1 MLNFKAEV
9 ANILAEKIDSLD
21 YEKIFSL
28 IETPPSYDMGDYAFP
43 VFSLAKVYRKN
54 PNIIAAEVAESINSD
69 LLERVES
76 KAAYVNFFID
86 KNKLAKEVLNTVE
99 QEKEEF
105 GRVNV
110 GKEKDVIIEYSS
122 PNIAKP
128 FHIGHI
134 RTTIIGDSLKR
145 IYKFLGYNVTS
156 YNHLGDY
163 GTQFGKLIVAIEK
176 WGNRKEIEKN
186 PIPELLKLYVRINQ
200 ETENNEEL
208 LNECRYWFKELE
220 EGNEKAVEL
229 WKWIREVSMEE
240 FERVYKILDV
250 DFDFYMGESFYSDKM
265 VKEVEVMEE
274 KGILEISNGAKIVN
288 LDEHNI
294 PPALVIKS
302 DGSTIYLTRDI
313 ATAVY
318 RQNEHNP
325 EKIIYVVGSQQILHF
340 KQLKYVLEKMGYDWY
355 EKIVHVPFGMVSL
368 QEGTLS
374 TRRGN
379 VVYLE
384 DLLNKSIEKVM
395 EILDNR
401 EKEKGQNIDDKEKLA
416 KQVGVGAIK
425 FQELFNQRI
434 KDYTFD
440 WDNTLSFEGETG
452 PYVQYTH
459 ARINSILDRGNFEP
473 VSIEENLLKEESEIN
488 LLRLIYN
495 FSNVVID
502 AHEKYEPYFITRHI
516 TEVAKEFNKYYNS
529 TQILVEDSKLKEQR
543 LMLAYAVKTVIKAGL
558 GLLGIEAPNKM

>member
-1 MLNFKAEV
+1 MLNFKAEI

-86 KNKLAKEVLNTVE
+86 KNKLAKEVLNTLE

-176 WGNRKEIEKN
+176 WGNREEIEKN
-186 PIPELLKLYVRINQ
+186 PIPELLKLYVKINQ

-220 EGNEKAVEL
+220 DGNEKAVEL

-265 VKEVEVMEE
+265 AREVEVMEG

-340 KQLKYVLEKMGYDWY
+340 KQLKYVLEKMGYDWF

-395 EILDNR
+395 EILNNR

-440 WDNTLSFEGETG
+440 WENTLSFEGETG

-459 ARINSILDRGNFEP
+459 ARINSILERGNFEP
-473 VSIEENLLKEESEIN
+473 INAEDNLLKEESEIN

-529 TQILVEDSKLKEQR
+529 TQILVEDSKLKGQR
-543 LMLAYAVKTVIKAGL
+543 LMLAYAVKTVIKSGL

>member
-1 MLNFKAEV
+1 MLNFKAEI
-9 ANILAEKIDSLD
+9 ASILAEKIDSLD

-28 IETPPSYDMGDYAFP
+28 IEIPPSYDMGDYAFP

-76 KAAYVNFFID
+76 KAAYINFFID
-86 KNKLAKEVLNTVE
+86 KNKLVKEVLNTVE

-110 GKEKDVIIEYSS
+110 GKGKDVIIEYSS

-176 WGNRKEIEKN
+176 WGNREEIEKN
-186 PIPELLKLYVRINQ
+186 PIPELLKLYVKINQ

-220 EGNEKAVEL
+220 DGNKKAVEL

>member
-86 KNKLAKEVLNTVE
+86 KNKLVKEVLNTVE

-110 GKEKDVIIEYSS
+110 GKGKDVIIEYSS

-176 WGNRKEIEKN
+176 WGNREEIEKN
-186 PIPELLKLYVRINQ
+186 PIPELLKLYVKINQ

-265 VKEVEVMEE
+265 AREVEVMER

-340 KQLKYVLEKMGYDWY
+340 KQLKYVLEKMGYDWF

-395 EILDNR
+395 EILNNR

-440 WDNTLSFEGETG
+440 WENTLSFEGETG

-459 ARINSILDRGNFEP
+459 ARINSILERGNFEQIN
-473 VSIEENLLKEESEIN
+473 VEDNLLKEESEIN

-529 TQILVEDSKLKEQR
+529 TQILVEDSKLKGQR
-543 LMLAYAVKTVIKAGL
+543 LMLAYAVKTVIKSGL

>member
-1 MLNFKAEV
+1 MLNFKAEI
-9 ANILAEKIDSLD
+9 ASILAEKIDSLD

-28 IETPPSYDMGDYAFP
+28 IEIPPSYDMGDYAFP

-76 KAAYVNFFID
+76 KAAYINFFID
-86 KNKLAKEVLNTVE
+86 KNKLVKEVLNTVE

-110 GKEKDVIIEYSS
+110 GKGKDVIIEYSS

-176 WGNRKEIEKN
+176 WGNREEIEKN
-186 PIPELLKLYVRINQ
+186 PIPELLKLYVKINQ

-220 EGNEKAVEL
+220 DGNKKAVEL

-265 VKEVEVMEE
+265 AREVEVMEG

-340 KQLKYVLEKMGYDWY
+340 KQLKYVLEKMGYDWF

>member
-1 MLNFKAEV
+1 MLNFKAEM

-21 YEKIFSL
+21 YEKIFSS
-28 IETPPSYDMGDYAFP
+28 IETPPNYEMGDYAFP

-54 PNIIAAEVAESINSD
+54 PNIIASEIAESINSD
-69 LLERVES
+69 LFEKVES
-76 KAAYVNFFID
+76 KAAYINFFINKD
-86 KNKLAKEVLNTVE
+86 KLAKEVLDAVFE
-99 QEKEEF
+99 AKEDYGKLTIGE
-105 GRVNV
+105 GKNV
-110 GKEKDVIIEYSS
+110 IVEYSS

-134 RTTIIGDSLKR
+134 RTTLIGDSIKK
-145 IYKFLGYNVTS
+145 IYDFLGYNTIS

-176 WGNRKEIEKN
+176 WGNEEEIKKN

-200 ETENNEEL
+200 EAEEDEAL
-208 LNECRYWFKELE
+208 LEECRHWFKKLE
-220 EGNEKAVEL
+220 EGDEKAVEM

-240 FERVYKILDV
+240 FERVYKILGIE
-250 DFDFYMGESFYSDKM
+250 FDTYKGESFYSDKM
-265 VKEVEVMEE
+265 AAEVERMEQ
-274 KGILEISNGAKIVN
+274 KGVLEESNGAKIVN
-288 LDEHNI
+288 LDEYNI
-294 PPALVIKS
+294 PPALILKS
-302 DGSTIYLTRDI
+302 DGSTIYLTRDV
-313 ATAVY
+313 ATASY
-318 RQNEHNP
+318 REREHSP
-325 EKIIYVVGSQQILHF
+325 EKMIYVVGSQQILHF
-340 KQLKYVLEKMGYDWY
+340 KQLKYVLEKMGYDWSD
-355 EKIVHVPFGMVSL
+355 KVVHIPFGMVSL

-374 TRRGN
+374 TRKGN

-401 EKEKGQNIDDKEKLA
+401 EKERGQEIDDKEKLA
-416 KQVGVGAIK
+416 RQVGVGAIK

-459 ARINSILDRGNFEP
+459 ARINSILERGEFTP
-473 VSIEENLLKEESEIN
+473 VTLDENLLVEESEVN

-495 FSNVVID
+495 FSNVVVD
-502 AHEKYEPYFITRHI
+502 AHEKYEPYFVTRHI
-516 TEVAKEFNKYYNS
+516 TELAKEFNKYYNS
-529 TQILVEDSKLKEQR
+529 TQILVDDAKLKEQR
-543 LMLAYAVKTVIKAGL
+543 LMLAYAVKTVLKSGL

>member
-240 FERVYKILDV
+240 FERVYKI
-250 DFDFYMGESFYSDKM
+250 
-265 VKEVEVMEE
+265 
-274 KGILEISNGAKIVN
+274 
-288 LDEHNI
+288 
-294 PPALVIKS
+294 
-302 DGSTIYLTRDI
+302 
-313 ATAVY
+313 
-318 RQNEHNP
+318 
-325 EKIIYVVGSQQILHF
+325 
-340 KQLKYVLEKMGYDWY
+340 
-355 EKIVHVPFGMVSL
+355 
-368 QEGTLS
+368 
-374 TRRGN
+374 
-379 VVYLE
+379 
-384 DLLNKSIEKVM
+384 
-395 EILDNR
+395 
-401 EKEKGQNIDDKEKLA
+401 
-416 KQVGVGAIK
+416 
-425 FQELFNQRI
+425 
-434 KDYTFD
+434 
-440 WDNTLSFEGETG
+440 
-452 PYVQYTH
+452 
-459 ARINSILDRGNFEP
+459 
-473 VSIEENLLKEESEIN
+473 
-488 LLRLIYN
+488 
-495 FSNVVID
+495 
-502 AHEKYEPYFITRHI
+502 
-516 TEVAKEFNKYYNS
+516 
-529 TQILVEDSKLKEQR
+529 
-543 LMLAYAVKTVIKAGL
+543 
-558 GLLGIEAPNKM
+558 

>member
-1 MLNFKAEV
+1 MLNFKAEI
-9 ANILAEKIDSLD
+9 ASILAEKIDSLD

-86 KNKLAKEVLNTVE
+86 KNKLAKEVLNTLE

-265 VKEVEVMEE
+265 AREVEVMEG

-440 WDNTLSFEGETG
+440 WENTLSFEGETG